1 MPSACSYATRSRRRS
16 RAAHRPIHPN
26 AMSAHPSAIP
36 CIGATIFSPAL
47 PRPSP
52 PLPPRLL
59 PRLRCLLAC
68 LLAAATPLG
77 ARPASGT
84 VQRHGTAC
92 GHCRASALPAPSFR
106 HVTSAFPLARSLC
119 HVTALPCARRL
130 PPFLTRCH
138 GPARSRCLAAVPRC
152 AVYLNP
158 PGLPPPNKP
167 ASSFPS
173 LLRFHT
179 SSTHVSRVAWPCR
192 PRCAPYLHVPR
203 VPRALLRPAPSAD
216 VAGLQLAAVRTP
228 KCCPGIDRWPW
239 RTDFMALHGGLLPV
253 GVAASERLS
262 KRNTRDQV
270 VADACPFRLANHT
283 GVRTVCG

>member
-158 PGLPPPNKP
+158 PGLPCNELH
-167 ASSFPS
+167 SVG
-173 LLRFHT
+173 R
-179 SSTHVSRVAWPCR
+179 AWPLGRQAIPSRRGAR
-192 PRCAPYLHVPR
+192 PELPYPEAPGVPR
-203 VPRALLRPAPSAD
+203 
-216 VAGLQLAAVRTP
+216 
-228 KCCPGIDRWPW
+228 W
-239 RTDFMALHGGLLPV
+239 LHYCN
-253 GVAASERLS
+253 R
-262 KRNTRDQV
+262 
-270 VADACPFRLANHT
+270 
-283 GVRTVCG
+283 